1 MNKQIK
7 SLGIF
12 WENLEYGGMSTH
24 INDLVNNDIFKDVK
38 FVIFTNNDNE
48 GLKQIKIADNE
59 RIKIIK
65 YFSLN
70 TIKINNFLLKVLYF
84 IFKPLFFILSIIQSY
99 RILKS
104 HKFDIFLGLCGG
116 YGNFRTEM
124 AAIIAAKYLKY
135 SSISIS
141 IHHCYAKPI
150 IGKTFLFF
158 INFLISKFSKTIL
171 FQSNAVKDNIEK
183 NTNLLKNNKN
193 YEVIHLGVSRPK
205 NINGDMELL
214 NNIFNKQNKDIYK
227 IGMLSRIEESKGHLD
242 LVEAVDKLSIEDK
255 NKIRIYFI
263 GEGTKKEL
271 VKLKNKINT
280 LNLNNFF
287 IFTGYLQIDSIKILS
302 KLDLFLS
309 LTKTF
314 EGFGLSLAQSLYAG
328 TPVLST
334 NVGAVTEFLNNK
346 NSVIIKP
353 NNINEISKYLV
364 DFIENRED
372 WKKRAEIGRK
382 NIQDNFTS
390 DIMCKKIYNHF
401 QKILD

>member
-1 MNKQIK
+1 MKKEIK

-24 INDLVNNDIFKDVK
+24 INDLINSDIFKNVR

-48 GLKQIKIADNE
+48 GLKQVKINNNE

-70 TIKINNFLLKVLYF
+70 TIKINNFLLKLLYF
-84 IFKPLFFILSIIQSY
+84 FFKPFFFILSIIQAY
-99 RILKS
+99 KILRKY
-104 HKFDIFLGLCGG
+104 KFDIFLGLCGG

-141 IHHCYAKPI
+141 IHHCYSKPI
-150 IGKTFLFF
+150 FGKTFLSF
-158 INFLISKFSKTIL
+158 INSLISRFSKSIL
-171 FQSNAVKDNIEK
+171 FQSNAVKNDIDQ
-183 NTNLLKNNKN
+183 NTNLLKKNKN
-193 YEVIHLGVSRPK
+193 YEVIHLGVSRSE
-205 NINGDMELL
+205 NINNNKDLL
-214 NNIFNKQNKDIYK
+214 NNIFETQDKKIHK

-242 LVEAVDKLSIEDK
+242 LVEAFNKLSSENK

-263 GEGTKKEL
+263 GNGTKKEL
-271 VKLKNKINT
+271 LKLKNKINS

-287 IFTGYLQIDSIKILS
+287 VFTGYLDIDSVKILS

-314 EGFGLSLAQSLYAG
+314 EGFGLSLAQALYAG

-353 NNINEISKYLV
+353 NDIDEISKYLI
-364 DFIENRED
+364 DFIKNPED
-372 WKKRAEIGRK
+372 WKRKAEIGK
-382 NIQDNFTS
+382 KDIQDNFTS
-390 DIMCKKIYNHF
+390 EIMCKKIYNHF
-401 QKILD
+401 EKILN

>member
-1 MNKQIK
+1 
-7 SLGIF
+7 
-12 WENLEYGGMSTH
+12 
-24 INDLVNNDIFKDVK
+24 
-38 FVIFTNNDNE
+38 
-48 GLKQIKIADNE
+48 
-59 RIKIIK
+59 
-65 YFSLN
+65 
-70 TIKINNFLLKVLYF
+70 
-84 IFKPLFFILSIIQSY
+84 
-99 RILKS
+99 
-104 HKFDIFLGLCGG
+104 
-116 YGNFRTEM
+116 
-124 AAIIAAKYLKY
+124 
-135 SSISIS
+135 
-141 IHHCYAKPI
+141 
-150 IGKTFLFF
+150 
-158 INFLISKFSKTIL
+158 
-171 FQSNAVKDNIEK
+171 
-183 NTNLLKNNKN
+183 
-193 YEVIHLGVSRPK
+193 
-205 NINGDMELL
+205 MELL

-227 IGMLSRIEESKGHLD
+227 IGMLSRIEETKGHLD

-372 WKKRAEIGRK
+372 WKKMAEIGKK

-390 DIMCKKIYNHF
+390 EIMCKKIYNHF

>member
-1 MNKQIK
+1 MKKEIK

-24 INDLVNNDIFKDVK
+24 INDLINSDIFKNVR

-48 GLKQIKIADNE
+48 GLKQVKINNNE

-70 TIKINNFLLKVLYF
+70 TIKINNFLLKLLYF
-84 IFKPLFFILSIIQSY
+84 FFKPFFFILSIIQAY
-99 RILKS
+99 KILRKY
-104 HKFDIFLGLCGG
+104 KFDIFLGLCGG

-141 IHHCYAKPI
+141 IHHCYSKPI
-150 IGKTFLFF
+150 FGKTFLSF
-158 INFLISKFSKTIL
+158 INSLISRFSKSIL
-171 FQSNAVKDNIEK
+171 FQSNAVKNDIDQ
-183 NTNLLKNNKN
+183 NTNLLKKNKN
-193 YEVIHLGVSRPK
+193 YEVIHLGVSRSE
-205 NINGDMELL
+205 NINNNKDLL
-214 NNIFNKQNKDIYK
+214 NNIFETQNKKIHK

-242 LVEAVDKLSIEDK
+242 LVEAFNKLSFENK

-263 GEGTKKEL
+263 GNGTKKEL
-271 VKLKNKINT
+271 LKLKNKINS

-287 IFTGYLQIDSIKILS
+287 VFTGYLDIDSVKILS

-314 EGFGLSLAQSLYAG
+314 EGFGLSLAQALYAG

-353 NNINEISKYLV
+353 NDIDEISKYLI
-364 DFIENRED
+364 DFIKNPED
-372 WKKRAEIGRK
+372 WKRKAEIG
-382 NIQDNFTS
+382 
-390 DIMCKKIYNHF
+390 KKIYRI
-401 QKILD
+401 ILPLKLCVKKYIIISKKY